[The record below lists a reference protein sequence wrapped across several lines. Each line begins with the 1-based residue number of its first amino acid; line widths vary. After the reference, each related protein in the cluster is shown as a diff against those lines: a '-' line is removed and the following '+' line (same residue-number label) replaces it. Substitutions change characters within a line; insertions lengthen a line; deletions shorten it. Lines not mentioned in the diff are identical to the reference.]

1 MMHPAERIKTHPNTK
16 IITFL
21 KLGNSSAA
29 SHKDH
34 KVGHSRS
41 KMPIGLSR
49 LNNQIHG
56 IEEMYITIAY
66 FSISK
71 INAGKNISE
80 TKRERLP

>member
-21 KLGNSSAA
+21 KLGSPSAA

-34 KVGHSRS
+34 KVGHSKS
-41 KMPIGLSR
+41 KIPIGLSR
-49 LNNQIHG
+49 RNNRIHG
-56 IEEMYITIAY
+56 FAERDITIAY

>member
-1 MMHPAERIKTHPNTK
+1 MMHPAERIKTHPTTK
-16 IITFL
+16 ISTFL
-21 KLGNSSAA
+21 ELGNPSAA

-41 KMPIGLSR
+41 KIPIGLSR
-49 LNNQIHG
+49 RNNRIHG
-56 IEEMYITIAY
+56 LERKDITIAY